1 MRKMRKFVISLSA
14 AALLAFAGTAVY
26 AEGTEDV
33 ELVSEAAGA
42 VTEAAEEAAGG
53 AISIGDE
60 IVAEGEL
67 SSADRQS
74 LATYAVESIKLVT
87 GMSEADIDS
96 IINPPSILSVP
107 QPSVVS
113 SVQSWLDAR
122 EDLGAYVQAKKH
134 NISVTDDSIT
144 IESVCDFEKAEGLVT
159 LTLDRATLT
168 MSSMTFAENDKS
180 LGKTLEEA
188 ALNTVMGIGIVFL
201 TLLFLSFLIGQFKH
215 ISKLEQALAKKNA
228 PAAQTPAAAPA
239 AAAPAAPAEAEETQD
254 DSELV
259 AVIAAAVAAYEGT
272 SADGFVVRSIKRS
285 SRNNWQRA

>member
-1 MRKMRKFVISLSA
+1 MRKMKKFVISLSA
-14 AALLAFAGTAVY
+14 AALLAFSGTA
-26 AEGTEDV
+26 AFAEDV
-33 ELVSEAAGA
+33 ELA
-42 VTEAAEEAAGG
+42 TEAAAEAPQETAAN

-60 IVAEGEL
+60 ITADGEL
-67 SSADRQS
+67 STADRQS

-122 EDLGAYVQAKKH
+122 EDLGAFVQAKEH

-201 TLLFLSFLIGQFKH
+201 TLLFLSFLISQFKH
-215 ISKLEQALAKKNA
+215 ISKLEQSLAKKNA

>member
-1 MRKMRKFVISLSA
+1 MRKMKKFVISLSA
-14 AALLAFAGTAVY
+14 AALLAFSGTA
-26 AEGTEDV
+26 AFAEDV
-33 ELVSEAAGA
+33 ELA
-42 VTEAAEEAAGG
+42 TEAAAEAPQETAAN

-60 IVAEGEL
+60 ITADGEL
-67 SSADRQS
+67 STADRQS

-122 EDLGAYVQAKKH
+122 GDLGAFVQAKEH

-201 TLLFLSFLIGQFKH
+201 TLLFLSFLISQFKH
-215 ISKLEQALAKKNA
+215 ISKLEQSLAKKNA